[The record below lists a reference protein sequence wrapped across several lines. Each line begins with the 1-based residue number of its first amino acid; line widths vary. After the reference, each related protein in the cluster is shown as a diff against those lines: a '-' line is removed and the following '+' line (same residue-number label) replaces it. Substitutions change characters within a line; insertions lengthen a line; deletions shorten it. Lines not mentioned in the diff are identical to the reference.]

1 MSEYSIAPEYL
12 KTYQKAIADIS
23 HARQDNPTFDDVI
36 KVRILTFF
44 LNWMS
49 KHCPSVQW
57 DVSHFM
63 QAFGVW

>member
-44 LNWMS
+44 LN
-49 KHCPSVQW
+49 
-57 DVSHFM
+57 
-63 QAFGVW
+63 